1 MSADPNDP
9 NRSPL
14 LDSSENLT
22 PPGEGAAPNVPKPD
36 DAAGTKTPAGRATKK
51 TPHGGDKNVVNIGEG
66 AQVDQIAVGRNILQA
81 KVNIGSLVIPVRF
94 LLVLLGVA
102 AIAAV
107 VVWWIVTPGQMP
119 PNTKSA
125 NIAVVEFAEQD
136 EAGKPINTGE
146 GNKLSQWLYTRLN
159 DELGSN
165 SQDAPPV
172 AWHVA
177 TGLDPIHLFQKRY
190 TAGPVRNNED
200 AKRVAEQVG
209 ATIVVYGTLTS
220 GDKTATFVPQFFVMD
235 DPKSQETPELAG
247 SQQMGKPI
255 SLSLPLSIGAFE
267 SDVKPLGRIVY
278 WLTRG
283 LTFDLVGN
291 FNDAYGELSKAEPEI
306 KQFDD
311 NQGKQVFYY
320 FLGTEALFLAQC
332 EQDALKKF
340 DATPDRSAVEHAL
353 DAAEAAYKEAIRIQ
367 PDYARA
373 YFGLGQVASIRG
385 QRLAVTPDAKT
396 FGQCR
401 IADLASGTEPPPGK
415 CPEPPPVTDDPARL
429 EQARAELMKS
439 LDYHARA
446 IELMQGSADTLLLQ
460 RIQTIRAI
468 TKSPLAQA
476 YLLSSNVV
484 EAEPLI
490 QQSIDELTALAKTA
504 NAEQD
509 PRVTA
514 LLNSGLGIAYYLQA
528 YTRLIQ
534 NDTEGFKARAA
545 DADASLQVCI
555 NIAKTR
561 ISDKYLSQQLLP
573 NCLCLQTDI
582 KKALSQ

>member
-1 MSADPNDP
+1 MTNDP
-9 NRSPL
+9 NEPKLSPPSDSAEKEGQ
-14 LDSSENLT
+14 LDEIARQEPATSDASAPPT
-22 PPGEGAAPNVPKPD
+22 PAPR
-36 DAAGTKTPAGRATKK
+36 ATQKTPRS
-51 TPHGGDKNVVNIGEG
+51 GDRNVVNIGEG
-66 AQVDQIAVGRNILQA
+66 AKVDQIAVGRNILQA
-81 KVNIGSLVIPVRF
+81 KVHIGSLVIPVRF

-107 VVWWIVTPGQMP
+107 VVWWIATPGQMP

-125 NIAVVEFAEQD
+125 NIAVVEFAEED
-136 EAGKPINTGE
+136 EAGNPINTGE

-159 DELGSN
+159 DDLGS
-165 SQDAPPV
+165 SAQEAAPV

-177 TGLDPIHLFQKRY
+177 TSLDPIHLFQKRY

-220 GDKTATFVPQFFVMD
+220 GDKTATFVPQFFVLD
-235 DPKSQETPELAG
+235 DPDSQETPELAG

-255 SLSLPLSIGAFE
+255 ALPRPVSVGAFE
-267 SDVKPLGRIVY
+267 SSVKPLGRIVY

-283 LTFDLVGN
+283 LTFDLSGN
-291 FNDAYGELSKAEPEI
+291 FNDAYGELLKGEPEI
-306 KQFDD
+306 RQFDD
-311 NQGKQVFYY
+311 DQGKEVFYY

-353 DAAEAAYKEAIRIQ
+353 DAAEAAYNEAIGFQ
-367 PDYARA
+367 HNYARA
-373 YFGLGQVASIRG
+373 YFGLGQVASLRG
-385 QRLAVTPDAKT
+385 QRLTAAPDAKT

-401 IADLASGTEPPPGK
+401 VADLASGAQPPPGK
-415 CPEPPPVTDDPARL
+415 CPELPPITDDPARL
-429 EQARAELMKS
+429 EQARAELRKS
-439 LDYHARA
+439 LDYHAQA
-446 IELMQGSADTLLLQ
+446 IALMQGSTDTLLLQ
-460 RIQTIRAI
+460 RIRTIRAI

-476 YLLSSNVV
+476 YLLSSNVA

-490 QQSIDELTALAKTA
+490 QESIDELNLLAGTAD
-504 NAEQD
+504 AEQD

-528 YTRLIQ
+528 YTRQ
-534 NDTEGFKARAA
+534 SHQDNEGFKARAA
-545 DADASLQVCI
+545 DAVASLQTCI
-555 NIAKTR
+555 NIANTR

-582 KKALSQ
+582 QKMLSQ